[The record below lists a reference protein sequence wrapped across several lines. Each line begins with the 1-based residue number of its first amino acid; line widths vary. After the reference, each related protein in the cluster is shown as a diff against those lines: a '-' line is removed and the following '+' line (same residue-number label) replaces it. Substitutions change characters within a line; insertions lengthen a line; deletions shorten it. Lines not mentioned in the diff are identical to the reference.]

1 MSTLYLPPLDRLLA
15 LSLPQFGRYKPWPDY
30 LAMGFAAEHVPELMR
45 MVLDEELE
53 AGDGESEATYGP
65 VHAWRTVGLLRAEQ
79 AVEPLMRRLE
89 TDDDWAEEEIPAV
102 LGMIGPAAFE
112 PLRATLGRRSMEPE
126 PWGAGAAARGL
137 VEIAQQHPEMRDA
150 AVAALSRQLRWWARH
165 EPLLNTMLIRDLVE
179 LKAVE
184 AAPLMEA
191 AFAADAVDTTYDDD
205 WEDVQ
210 VALGLLPERITPRPV
225 WVWPGRLRSTPQIRI
240 VPPDRE
246 GDARP
251 GNGARAA
258 ARRKAQKA
266 AKRKRR

>member
-1 MSTLYLPPLDRLLA
+1 MSTPYLSPLDRLLA

-53 AGDGESEATYGP
+53 AGDGDEPATYGP
-65 VHAWRTVGLLRAEQ
+65 VHAWRTLGLLRAEQ
-79 AVEPLMRRLE
+79 AVEPLMWRLE
-89 TDDDWAEEEIPAV
+89 TDDDWAKEEIPAV

-112 PLRATLGRRSMEPE
+112 PLRATLARRSQDPE
-126 PWGAGAAARGL
+126 PWGAGAAASGL
-137 VEIAQQHPEMRDA
+137 VEIAQRHPEMRDA
-150 AVAALSRQLRWWARH
+150 AVASLSRQLRWWARH
-165 EPLLNTMLIRDLVE
+165 EPVLNTMLIHDLVE

-191 AFAADAVDTTYDDD
+191 AFAANAVDTMHDDD

-210 VALGLLPERITPRPV
+210 VALGLLPERITPPPV
-225 WVWPGRLRSTPQIRI
+225 WVRPGRLRSTPQIRI
-240 VPPDRE
+240 VSPE
-246 GDARP
+246 GDVRP
-251 GNGARAA
+251 GSGARAA